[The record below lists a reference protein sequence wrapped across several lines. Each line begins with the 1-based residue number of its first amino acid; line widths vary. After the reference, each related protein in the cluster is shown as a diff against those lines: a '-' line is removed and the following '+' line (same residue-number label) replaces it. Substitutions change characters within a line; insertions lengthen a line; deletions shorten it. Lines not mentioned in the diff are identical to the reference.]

1 MKYLYQ
7 LSCISTQ
14 RTKERQALNLIQ
26 ERMVNEYHHRASE
39 IRTQTKTI
47 LGETDLS
54 HPTEE
59 ILTELVELAMI
70 LKLDPLDIGWFD
82 LARGISEQCDKEL
95 ELELRLHEMRSMD
108 IKLQGELERMI
119 SSRTR
124 LEQVTR
130 NQEMKQDS
138 LDEKILEWTRG
149 IKLIQAKTEE
159 YQSRTTNAK
168 VSPLLVSFRPVTLF
182 PARPLCI
189 SWNICCDVRVLISG
203 GLP

>member
-1 MKYLYQ
+1 
-7 LSCISTQ
+7 
-14 RTKERQALNLIQ
+14 
-26 ERMVNEYHHRASE
+26 MVKEYHQRASE
-39 IRTQTKTI
+39 TRTHTKII

-59 ILTELVELAMI
+59 ILTELVELAMV
-70 LKLDPLDIGWFD
+70 LRLDPLDIGWFD

-95 ELELRLHEMRSMD
+95 ELEFRLREMRSMD

-119 SSRTR
+119 SLRTR

-168 VSPLLVSFRPVTLF
+168 VSPFPPLVSTRYVDSLF
-182 PARPLCI
+182 PAPPVCI
-189 SWNICCDVRVLISG
+189 HGVCCDVRVLISG
-203 GLP
+203 DLP